1 MLRRWILIA
10 VAVVGAGFASA
21 AQENDI
27 VRQMYDVEEVIPEV
41 VDGQLTLIVRGL
53 LPDGCEGETIA
64 QTQRSGSA
72 LFIDLYRQFEAEP
85 VCSLG
90 VQPFEVVVD
99 GSELLTLDADATLPN
114 VLVVNA
120 RVYRVNLPQIEPMP
134 SATLIAPT
142 LSELSRG
149 FLDVETITALT
160 NVDGALALRVQG
172 MGSDGCVTPIVRAIP
187 DWQTP
192 REVLI
197 EAFNAIDPAAMC
209 LQALTPFDVT
219 IPANVQ
225 IGDFDLFRLYGLP
238 FELDPEMDAAPQT
251 FVVQTLAVD
260 TVDAEVRATYP
271 DQLVVVTASG
281 VIDGCSQTPGL
292 FLRQIVEQTVQLQ
305 AARIVP
311 EMQAC
316 TMIARP
322 LMLSVSLPTRL
333 LPTGTVVI
341 VVNDASPITV
351 ELQ

>member
-1 MLRRWILIA
+1 MLKRWILIA
-10 VAVVGAGFASA
+10 GAVVGASVAGA
-21 AQENDI
+21 AQENTMI
-27 VRQMYDVEEVIPEV
+27 RYMNDVQEVIPEV
-41 VDGQLTLIVRGL
+41 VDGKLMLTVGGL

-72 LFIDLYRQFEAEP
+72 LFIDLYREFEAEP
-85 VCSLG
+85 ICTRALL
-90 VQPFEVVVD
+90 PFEVVVD

-114 VLVVNA
+114 VLVVNE
-120 RVYRVNLPQIEPMP
+120 RVYRVDLPQIEPVP
-134 SATLIAPT
+134 GATLIAPR
-142 LSELSRG
+142 LSEMARG

-160 NVDGALALRVQG
+160 NADGSLALRLQG
-172 MGSDGCVTPIVRAIP
+172 IGSDGCVTPIVRAIP
-187 DWQTP
+187 NWQNP
-192 REVLI
+192 SEVLI
-197 EAFNAIDPAAMC
+197 EAFNAVDPAAMC

-225 IGDFDLFRLYGLP
+225 MGDFDLFRLYGLP

-251 FVVQTLAVD
+251 FIVQTLAVD
-260 TVDAEVRATYP
+260 TVDAEVRATFP

-281 VIDGCSQTPGL
+281 VIDGCPQTPGL

-341 VVNDASPITV
+341 VVNDASPVTV
-351 ELQ
+351 DLQ